1 MVEVPLAGIL
11 LPPIFTMLIGGT
23 LGWFAKPHPLKGKTL
38 LVGLRPSSGRARI
51 RPIQEVRGVY
61 TWKERGDFKADV
73 DLDSAYLWDER
84 SLGLKVVEVDLDTV
98 QPIHYEGKAKAL
110 IEAGKLAG
118 DAELEKQGLSRILRR
133 IMPPATAEKTAAATT
148 PEEAAAD
155 HLRFKGNAEPIRYEG
170 VCVNDGETV
179 TVDYFGEKRK
189 LKNVWKRLT
198 GMRQYL
204 IRKDTRAKQL
214 ASIGGSFWEFMT
226 KVAPILMIVGL
237 LISLATLAIMLKVA
251 L

>member
-1 MVEVPLAGIL
+1 M
-11 LPPIFTMLIGGT
+11 
-23 LGWFAKPHPLKGKTL
+23 
-38 LVGLRPSSGRARI
+38 
-51 RPIQEVRGVY
+51 
-61 TWKERGDFKADV
+61 
-73 DLDSAYLWDER
+73 
-84 SLGLKVVEVDLDTV
+84 
-98 QPIHYEGKAKAL
+98 
-110 IEAGKLAG
+110 
-118 DAELEKQGLSRILRR
+118 
-133 IMPPATAEKTAAATT
+133 
-148 PEEAAAD
+148 
-155 HLRFKGNAEPIRYEG
+155 
-170 VCVNDGETV
+170 
-179 TVDYFGEKRK
+179 DYFGEKRK